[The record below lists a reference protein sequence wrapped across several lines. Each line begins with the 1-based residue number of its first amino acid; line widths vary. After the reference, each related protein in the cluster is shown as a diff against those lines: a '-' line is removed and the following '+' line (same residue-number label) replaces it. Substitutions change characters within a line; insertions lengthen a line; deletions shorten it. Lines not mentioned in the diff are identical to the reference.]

1 MTFSLNN
8 QKLFLV
14 RLFLLAVIASPIT
27 ASIGCRDQLQP
38 EYEKLGL
45 VDISGRVTLDGQPLA
60 NCTVIFEE
68 SEFLYS
74 SGVTDANGNY
84 KLMFDSRKSGIA
96 PGEKTVRF
104 KAGTPAKENSSRAEE
119 EDPDAK
125 PTAAKGPAIPDCYGK
140 ESKLKVTVSGND
152 SSFNFDLKS
161 DCSTT
166 GKS

>member
-1 MTFSLNN
+1 MIFSLNN
-8 QKLFLV
+8 QKLFLF
-14 RLFLLAVIASPIT
+14 RLLVLAVIASPIT
-27 ASIGCRDQLQP
+27 ASFGCRDQLQP

-45 VDISGRVTLDGQPLA
+45 VDISGRVTLDGQPLS

-74 SGVTDANGNY
+74 SGVTDSNGNY
-84 KLMFDSRKSGIA
+84 KLMFDSRKSGIV

-104 KAGTPAKENSSRAEE
+104 KAGVPAKENTSGAEE

-125 PTAAKGPAIPDCYGK
+125 PTAANRPAIPDCYGK